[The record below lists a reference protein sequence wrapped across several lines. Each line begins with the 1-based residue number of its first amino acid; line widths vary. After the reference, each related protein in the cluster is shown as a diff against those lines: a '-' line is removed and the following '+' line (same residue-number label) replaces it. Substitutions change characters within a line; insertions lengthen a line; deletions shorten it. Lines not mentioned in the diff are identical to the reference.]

1 MLWHCPKNM
10 IQLESRYRNSGIYF
24 ISILLFI
31 IFIPSPAQGLCTNSE
46 SCGILG
52 GLFLSMLTV
61 PLCLI
66 ALIFA
71 IWPKTRRTLLGFAI
85 LPGLMTMLTMYLIV
99 IQAKRIDL
107 IYIPL
112 IHLVLM
118 AVMIGLGRFNP
129 LKESENIEA

>member
-1 MLWHCPKNM
+1 M
-10 IQLESRYRNSGIYF
+10 ILPQNLMQLESRYRNTGIYF

-31 IFIPSPAQGLCTNSE
+31 IFIPSPAQGLCTTSE

-52 GLFLSMLTV
+52 GFFLSILTV
-61 PLCLI
+61 PVCLI

-71 IWPKTRRTLLGFAI
+71 IWPKTRRSLLRFAI
-85 LPGLMTMLTMYLIV
+85 LPGLMTMLTTYWIV

-118 AVMIGLGRFNP
+118 AVMIGLGRLNP
-129 LKESENIEA
+129 LNKAENIEL